1 MRAAPKVFAYGI
13 STFLE
18 IVIVV
23 LVVMLLAAIAAL
35 SSLGSRKRNRAL
47 ENSQAPYLMGS
58 ATDHGSG

>member
-1 MRAAPKVFAYGI
+1 MRSAPKVLAYGV

-23 LVVMLLAAIAAL
+23 LVVTSLAAIAAL
-35 SSLGSRKRNRAL
+35 GSLGSRKPNSAF

-58 ATDHGSG
+58 ATDHGLG